1 MKVRLAGLLA
11 LCCAFGLIVSFS
23 HSDATQSQTTQA
35 RNGLS
40 QDERDLINEINEVR
54 AHPDV
59 YAGYLEKLKP
69 FFKGKD
75 FKSGTL
81 EVTTREGWTAVEDA
95 IAFLRVAKPLG
106 PLGMSAG
113 LSLAS
118 MSHVK
123 DQSGTGATGHKGND
137 SSLVEQRVKPF
148 GTWEGGI
155 GENVGYGP
163 ESARDRLLT
172 WLIDD
177 GFASRGH
184 RRRIMSAD
192 YKVAGI
198 CCGPHPE
205 YGTMCVLTLAGSF
218 VDATAAKA
226 PAGNQPNSNSATS
239 PKNGSTL
246 SAASQTQVNATNNSS
261 AAKPSTSGGAAN
273 ANSNKSKAP
282 PKTRKF

>member
-23 HSDATQSQTTQA
+23 HSDASQSQTTKAQA
-35 RNGLS
+35 RDGLS
-40 QDERDLINEINEVR
+40 KDERDLINEINEVR
-54 AHPDV
+54 AHPNV

-69 FFKGKD
+69 LFKGKD
-75 FKSGTL
+75 FKSGAL
-81 EVTTREGWTAVEDA
+81 EVTTQEGWSAVEDA
-95 IAFLRVAKPLG
+95 IAFLRAAKPLA

-113 LSLAS
+113 LCLAS
-118 MSHVK
+118 LSHVK

-137 SSLVEQRVKPF
+137 SSFIEQRVKPF
-148 GTWEGGI
+148 GTWQGGI
-155 GENVGYGP
+155 GENLTYGS
-163 ESARDRLLT
+163 ESGRDRLLT

-192 YKVAGI
+192 YKVAGV

-226 PAGNQPNSNSATS
+226 PAGNQRSTTS
-239 PKNGSTL
+239 PKNGATL
-246 SAASQTQVNATNNSS
+246 SPASQTQANSTNNNS
-261 AAKPSTSGGAAN
+261 AAKPSNSGGAAN
-273 ANSNKSKAP
+273 ANSNKSKTP
-282 PKTRKF
+282 PKTRKL

>member
-23 HSDATQSQTTQA
+23 HSDASESQTTKAQA
-35 RNGLS
+35 REGLS
-40 QDERDLINEINEVR
+40 KDERDLMNEINEVR
-54 AHPDV
+54 AHPNV

-75 FKSGTL
+75 FKSGAL
-81 EVTTREGWTAVEDA
+81 EVTPQEGWSAVEDA
-95 IAFLRVAKPLG
+95 IAFLRAAKPLA

-113 LSLAS
+113 LCLAS
-118 MSHVK
+118 LSHVK

-137 SSLVEQRVKPF
+137 SSLVEERVKPF
-148 GTWEGGI
+148 GTWQGGI
-155 GENVGYGP
+155 GENLAYGP
-163 ESARDRLLT
+163 ESGRDRLLT

-192 YKVAGI
+192 YKVAGV

-205 YGTMCVLTLAGSF
+205 YGTMCVLTMAGSF

-226 PAGNQPNSNSATS
+226 PAGNQRSTS
-239 PKNGSTL
+239 S
-246 SAASQTQVNATNNSS
+246 TNNNS

-282 PKTRKF
+282 PKTRKL